1 MVIVVANRKGG
12 AGKSTIACNMSAV
25 LARMGKNVV
34 LVDTDPQGTAGRWI
48 LARAECPDVRE
59 IAFIAA
65 KPGKQLMQT
74 IKQLA
79 ATFEYVMVDLQ
90 GEDSEENRYTMAL
103 ADKIIIPAKPSNA
116 DLDVLTES
124 MKPMVDRLIEL
135 KPSVSVHYVLN
146 EAPTNTRR
154 EIVESL
160 NYLADFKINPVQTV
174 IHDRKAYRDSIS
186 AGKGACELGD
196 QKAAEEITNLHN
208 DIFGA

>member
-1 MVIVVANRKGG
+1 MVIVIANRKGG

-48 LARAECPDVRE
+48 LARSECKDVRE

-124 MKPMVDRLIEL
+124 MKPMVERLMEL
-135 KPSVSVHYVLN
+135 KPSVSVHYVIN

-154 EIVESL
+154 EVAESL
-160 NYLADFKINPVQTV
+160 SYLQDFNIIPVRTV

-186 AGKGACELGD
+186 TGKGACELD
-196 QKAAEEITNLHN
+196 DTKAHQEINALYF